1 MMLLTTVALLATL
14 QGTTQGADFRWNG
27 NLAAGKTVEIKG
39 INGAIRAEG
48 TSGRQVEVVAHKTS
62 RRSDVE
68 SVEIKVVEH
77 GDGVTICAV
86 YPNQSGEGCDLNS
99 RNSGRSRNG
108 NYENNDVAVEFTVR
122 VPSGVHFVGHT
133 VNGDAR
139 ASGITGDA
147 EVSTVNGSVLVEA
160 AGNAEGHTVNGDVEV
175 SMGRTDPEGPI
186 NVETV
191 NGNVIVTLAGT
202 PNLDVRART
211 TNGDIETD
219 FPLTV
224 KGRFGPRTLTGT
236 IGSGGKAL
244 TLGTVNGD
252 IRIRRRG

>member
-1 MMLLTTVALLATL
+1 
-14 QGTTQGADFRWNG
+14 
-27 NLAAGKTVEIKG
+27 
-39 INGAIRAEG
+39 
-48 TSGRQVEVVAHKTS
+48 
-62 RRSDVE
+62 
-68 SVEIKVVEH
+68 
-77 GDGVTICAV
+77 
-86 YPNQSGEGCDLNS
+86 
-99 RNSGRSRNG
+99 
-108 NYENNDVAVEFTVR
+108 VR

-186 NVETV
+186 EVETV
-191 NGNVIVTLAGT
+191 NGNVIVTLTGT

-236 IGSGGKAL
+236 IGSGGKSL

-252 IRIRRRG
+252 IRIRRRA